1 MAINTYQ
8 SAEGGDG
15 PRDDERLLLDLVR
28 FGLDGEAK
36 AIQHISRRLLRS
48 GADHSEAFRR
58 ELGRLLVAESGSP
71 VRSAADV
78 ALPIE
83 PETRQPLANLQSASL
98 GDPPIL
104 PPAAERAIEQLIAA
118 RSQASELIEAGVEPP
133 RTLLLTGP
141 PGVGKSMSAAYLAA
155 RLGLPLISVEL
166 SALMSSFL
174 GKTGQNLAR
183 LLEHG
188 REVGCVLFLDEF
200 DAVAKSRDDITEIG
214 ELKRLVNMLLLE
226 LDRWPSTGLLVAA
239 TNHPQLLDPAVE
251 RRFDLIVDLPLPD
264 FDQRRVILARAL
276 DRLAMADLPSETTI
290 AAAAL
295 AFNDASGADLE
306 RTVSQAARSAVL
318 DGEPLST
325 ILETMALEP
334 LRTGGRGD
342 RHRRAAFA
350 GLATEIGMTQRQIA
364 ELLDVTHPTVGALVA
379 DWRRA
384 TGADAPPKRTGP
396 AKKTKAGPTKKTK
409 VGAAK
414 SRSKRRAA

>member
-1 MAINTYQ
+1 MTIDTYHGV
-8 SAEGGDG
+8 EGGDE
-15 PRDDERLLLDLVR
+15 PRDDERLLLNLVR

-58 ELGRLLVAESGSP
+58 ELGRMLVAESGP
-71 VRSAADV
+71 IARSASDV
-78 ALPIE
+78 ALPVE
-83 PETRQPLANLQSASL
+83 PETHQPLASLQSVSL

-104 PPAAERAIEQLIAA
+104 PPAAARSIEQLIAA
-118 RSQASELIEAGVEPP
+118 RFQASELIEAGVEPP

-155 RLGLPLISVEL
+155 RLDLPLISVEL

-183 LLEHG
+183 LLQHG

-200 DAVAKSRDDITEIG
+200 DAVAKSRDDLTEIG

-276 DRLAMADLPSETTI
+276 DRLAMPDLPSEATI

-295 AFNDASGADLE
+295 AFDDASGADLE

-334 LRTGGRGD
+334 LRTGGRSD
-342 RHRRAAFA
+342 RDRRAAFA

-384 TGADAPPKRTGP
+384 TAADSAPKRKAPPGK
-396 AKKTKAGPTKKTK
+396 AKAGQTTKTRA
-409 VGAAK
+409 GASK

>member
-1 MAINTYQ
+1 MPVDAYQ
-8 SAEGGDG
+8 DIDGGSG
-15 PRDDERLLLDLVR
+15 PRDDEQLLLELVR
-28 FGLDGEAK
+28 YGLDGEAK

-48 GADHSEAFRR
+48 DADHSEAFRL
-58 ELGRLLVAESGSP
+58 ELGRLLVAESGST

-78 ALPIE
+78 ALPVE
-83 PETRQPLANLQSASL
+83 PETHQPLASVQQVSL

-104 PPAAERAIEQLIAA
+104 PPAADRAIEQLIAA
-118 RSQASELIEAGVEPP
+118 RSHVSELIEAGVDPP

-141 PGVGKSMSAAYLAA
+141 PGVGKSMSAAYLSA
-155 RLGLPLISVEL
+155 RLNLPLINVEL

-183 LLEHG
+183 LLQHG

-200 DAVAKSRDDITEIG
+200 DAVAKSRDDLTEIG

-264 FDQRRVILARAL
+264 FDQRRQILARAL
-276 DRLAMADLPSETTI
+276 DRLALADLPSEATI

-295 AFNDASGADLE
+295 AFDDASGADLE

-334 LRTGGRGD
+334 LRSASRND

-364 ELLDVTHPTVGALVA
+364 ELLNVTHPTVGALVS
-379 DWRRA
+379 DWRR
-384 TGADAPPKRTGP
+384 TTDGKTPPKRSTRKAKTGP
-396 AKKTKAGPTKKTK
+396 NKKASG
-409 VGAAK
+409 VARK
-414 SRSKRRAA
+414 SSSKQREA

>member
-1 MAINTYQ
+1 MSSESYQ
-8 SAEGGDG
+8 PAEKV
-15 PRDDERLLLDLVR
+15 PRDDEQLLLDLVR
-28 FGLDGEAK
+28 YGLAGEAK

-48 GADHSEAFRR
+48 NGDHSDGFRR
-58 ELGRLLVAESGSP
+58 ELGRLLIAESGSP

-78 ALPIE
+78 ALPVE
-83 PETRQPLANLQSASL
+83 PESNQPLANLESATL

-104 PPAAERAIEQLIAA
+104 PPAAERAIEQMIAA
-118 RSQASELIEAGVEPP
+118 RTQASDLIKAGVEPP

-155 RLGLPLISVEL
+155 RLGLPLITVEL
-166 SALMSSFL
+166 PALMSSFL

-188 REVGCVLFLDEF
+188 RGVGCVLFLDEF
-200 DAVAKSRDDITEIG
+200 DAVAKSRDDLTEIG

-264 FDQRRVILARAL
+264 LAERRLILARAV
-276 DRLAMADLPSETTI
+276 DRLAMDDLPSETTI

-295 AFNDASGADLE
+295 AFDGASGADLE

-318 DGEPLST
+318 EGEPLST
-325 ILETMALEP
+325 VLETMALEP
-334 LRTGGRGD
+334 LRTGSRND
-342 RHRRAAFA
+342 RQRRAAFA
-350 GLATEIGMTQRQIA
+350 GLATEIGMTQREIA
-364 ELLDVTHPTVGALVA
+364 ELLGVTHPTGGALVA
-379 DWRRA
+379 DWRREVA
-384 TGADAPPKRTGP
+384 ADAPPKRK
-396 AKKTKAGPTKKTK
+396 ASARVTKAAKPSSTDSGAKRQPSKK
-409 VGAAK
+409 
-414 SRSKRRAA
+414 RAA

>member
-1 MAINTYQ
+1 MVDDSYHTAK
-8 SAEGGDG
+8 SAGE

-28 FGLDGEAK
+28 YGLAGEAK

-48 GADHSEAFRR
+48 NVEHSEGFRR
-58 ELGRLLVAESGSP
+58 QLAGLLIADSGSP

-78 ALPIE
+78 ALPVE
-83 PETRQPLANLQSASL
+83 PETRQPLANLQKASL

-104 PPAAERAIEQLIAA
+104 APAAERAIDQMIAA

-141 PGVGKSMSAAYLAA
+141 PGVGKSMSAGYLAA
-155 RLGLPLISVEL
+155 RLGLPLITVEL

-200 DAVAKSRDDITEIG
+200 DAVAKSRDDLTEIG

-226 LDRWPSTGLLVAA
+226 LDRWPSSGLLVAA

-264 FDQRRVILARAL
+264 FDQRRLILARAVG
-276 DRLAMADLPSETTI
+276 RLALTDLPTETTI
-290 AAAAL
+290 AAVAL
-295 AFNDASGADLE
+295 AFDNASGADLE
-306 RTVSQAARSAVL
+306 RIVSQAARSAVL
-318 DGEPLST
+318 EREPLST
-325 ILETMALEP
+325 VLETMALEP

-342 RHRRAAFA
+342 RQRRAAFA
-350 GLATEIGMTQRQIA
+350 GLATEVGMTQRQVA
-364 ELLDVTHPTVGALVA
+364 ELLGVTHPTVGALVA

-384 TGADAPPKRTGP
+384 TDPDASPKRKGETQETSGGP
-396 AKKTKAGPTKKTK
+396 ARNTS
-409 VGAAK
+409 VGEAK
-414 SRSKRRAA
+414 SRSRRRAA